1 MNVACQR
8 VPFLHS
14 FSQIVSTDH
23 HRDHRDHHRDH
34 HDHHFNNQDSS
45 EEAPGGGR
53 SGAVTV
59 KCHTCAKEFGKVG
72 ALFVF
77 VFVFYFLYPDPDWP

>member
-23 HRDHRDHHRDH
+23 HRDH
-34 HDHHFNNQDSS
+34 HFNNQDSS

-53 SGAVTV
+53 TGAVTV

-77 VFVFYFLYPDPDWP
+77 YFLYPDPDWL

>member
-23 HRDHRDHHRDH
+23 HRDHHHG
-34 HDHHFNNQDSS
+34 HHFNNQDSS

-77 VFVFYFLYPDPDWP
+77 VFVFVFVFYFLYPDPDWP

>member
-23 HRDHRDHHRDH
+23 HRDHHRDHH

-77 VFVFYFLYPDPDWP
+77 YFLYPDPDWL